1 MRKATRAPR
10 KSPEM
15 LALQRRQLDSRLT
28 QLPSLE
34 TPRAGWIRTIREALG
49 MTMSQLGR
57 RLRISPQ
64 SLRSLEE
71 RERKGTISLAKL
83 RKAADAMDCD
93 LKVALVPRT
102 SLEATV
108 RRQAARK
115 AKDERNRLLHTMR
128 LEAQE
133 AGVNEVLDEQ
143 RAMEV
148 WLTKRARRL
157 WD

>member
-28 QLPSLE
+28 QLLSLE